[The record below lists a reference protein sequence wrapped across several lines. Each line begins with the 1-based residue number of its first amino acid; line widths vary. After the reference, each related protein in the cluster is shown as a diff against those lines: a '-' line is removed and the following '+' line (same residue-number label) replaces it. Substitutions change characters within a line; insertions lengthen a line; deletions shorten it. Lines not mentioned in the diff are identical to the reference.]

1 MHSAARLLRAPG
13 AQWAGRFFASGVEA
27 KTSTLQASAGVN
39 TGKLAGAIT
48 ARLRSGSGCIVDGI
62 GPSAT
67 YSALKAIKIA
77 GDYVNEEFNGK
88 VLAIHPVMAKL
99 PERLAPSGR
108 TSATMLQRLR
118 VAAVMPVEDKE
129 PQELVYISA
138 LPGALSFTIC
148 LRSLLAQ
155 EVFCDAAGVAVP
167 KEQWRTAPVP
177 ETVAIPVMP
186 MLSAWWAPLIN
197 APFLWAVPLSDELL
211 SAAKVGPA
219 GKAKAKKA
227 AAKKKV
233 AAADLAQQMSLLTSM
248 LPQLAEQ
255 LTSVKERQDALNNQ
269 VATGSK
275 PDQSRLISNHS
286 FLVTVLVYG
295 WQCKLRWG
303 ARLLA
308 LDLCL
313 PMPRLF
319 LWWLM
324 LRRVSLRVVWLQ
336 RLGSASFPCWPPL
349 GLYCLRLSSCR
360 PRRHRLGYG
369 FILPVAS
376 SLRDIWLEWVED
388 MGGVKKQ
395 WPVFTGT
402 TADADAK
409 RGADT
414 NPGIAAGLMSRTL
427 EAKGVL
433 PVACMGAE
441 PTSKAIKAIM
451 ITEDYMRKNGTLNAQ
466 VLTFT
471 VTKDWFKE
479 GTEDRSRLLLRCSP
493 LPASELPE

>member
-1 MHSAARLLRAPG
+1 
-13 AQWAGRFFASGVEA
+13 
-27 KTSTLQASAGVN
+27 
-39 TGKLAGAIT
+39 
-48 ARLRSGSGCIVDGI
+48 
-62 GPSAT
+62 
-67 YSALKAIKIA
+67 
-77 GDYVNEEFNGK
+77 
-88 VLAIHPVMAKL
+88 
-99 PERLAPSGR
+99 
-108 TSATMLQRLR
+108 
-118 VAAVMPVEDKE
+118 
-129 PQELVYISA
+129 
-138 LPGALSFTIC
+138 
-148 LRSLLAQ
+148 
-155 EVFCDAAGVAVP
+155 
-167 KEQWRTAPVP
+167 
-177 ETVAIPVMP
+177 
-186 MLSAWWAPLIN
+186 
-197 APFLWAVPLSDELL
+197 
-211 SAAKVGPA
+211 
-219 GKAKAKKA
+219 
-227 AAKKKV
+227 
-233 AAADLAQQMSLLTSM
+233 M

-409 RGADT
+409 RG
-414 NPGIAAGLMSRTL
+414 RT
-427 EAKGVL
+427 
-433 PVACMGAE
+433 
-441 PTSKAIKAIM
+441 I
-451 ITEDYMRKNGTLNAQ
+451 
-466 VLTFT
+466 
-471 VTKDWFKE
+471 E
-479 GTEDRSRLLLRCSP
+479 G
-493 LPASELPE
+493 